1 MLMAQSEKGC
11 VNRFSGMTTFTKTSP
26 IGEIFFDLK
35 NKKKIINLPSYI
47 NPTWNDKKEADA
59 IKEFGGK
66 DSPGYQVQIDGKV
79 IEGAESVFD
88 IQRIRQTYLVDKKG
102 LGIPIK
108 SFEVNKDSFFR
119 YKEIVIVEKPTN
131 AEFLG
136 IYADI
141 GEGGAPSEYIIIS
154 QTNKIYKYIY
164 RITTFQLSPDEEK
177 EFYRYLI
184 NLLQPNIIGIDNTS
198 GVGKALVSD
207 LRKDYPDN
215 VIPVSFNENID
226 IEYEKDKTG
235 QFVRGKDGSY
245 VFKQANTVDWSIQC
259 LKDIFYSKKIQMYE
273 DIKFDTQI
281 NNVIVGKTKQGK
293 VLYGYKTANHLF
305 QAFQVF
311 AVCHWLTEFKN
322 IKPIQKRKPGM
333 GSFGTA

>member
-1 MLMAQSEKGC
+1 
-11 VNRFSGMTTFTKTSP
+11 MTTFTKTDP
-26 IGEIFFDLK
+26 VGEIFFDLK

-88 IQRIRQTYLVDKKG
+88 IQRIRQTYIVDKKG
-102 LGIPIK
+102 IGITIK
-108 SFEVNKDSFFR
+108 TFEVNKDSFFR
-119 YKEIVIVEKPTN
+119 YKEIVIVEKPIN

-141 GEGGAPSEYIIIS
+141 GEGAAPSEYIIIS

-164 RITTFQLSPDEEK
+164 RITTFQLSPEEEK
-177 EFYRYLI
+177 EFVRYLI

-198 GVGKALVSD
+198 GVGKALISD

-215 VIPVSFNENID
+215 IIPVSFNENID
-226 IEYEKDKTG
+226 IDYEKDKNN
-235 QFVRGKDGSY
+235 QYVKNKDGSY
-245 VFKQANTVDWSIQC
+245 VFKQANMVDWSMQC

-281 NNVIVGKTKQGK
+281 NNVIAGKTKQGK
-293 VLYGYKTANHLF
+293 LLYGYKTANHLF

-311 AVCHWLTEFKN
+311 AICDWLTEFKN
-322 IKPIQKRKPGM
+322 IKPVQKRKPGM
-333 GSFGTA
+333 GSFSSA